1 MAEPKPSAD
10 TAGARDG
17 IRRAFDIRLGP
28 SWLVRWDTIADD
40 RPRVLHVPA
49 PGGEATACRTRS
61 GDLVVFDGY
70 LFDRSSHETDPAVSN
85 AALVASAYGRRP
97 DGLVQRLAGA
107 FAVIIWDEA
116 RRRLVVGRDAMG
128 LTPCFYW
135 WNGRILLVATSLDA
149 IIARREVGATFHRA
163 VIAEYLQNQI
173 SSHQAHETFYQDVRR
188 LPPAHVLRLTRGA
201 LEVSRYWDPV
211 PPGFAWASPEEIGR
225 FDPLLEQAVRRC
237 LSVGGDSIA
246 LSGGFDSV
254 SVATL
259 AAEQRR
265 GQAPLHAVSL
275 RFQGTVCDEGPAQ
288 VEVAR
293 ALGMPQLLR
302 TLDETLDGQSIVGAA
317 LRLSSASPSPV
328 LSPWQSVYTGL
339 FHSASRLGLGRLLM
353 GTGGDDLLNVDGSYA
368 ADRLAALDLAA
379 LWRFCR
385 ACQRTSPFRASRIAR
400 GVFWDHAALPELLRL
415 GGRVLRRV
423 SPALLDRVRRRRHLR
438 ASPPWASPSH
448 RDLAVLLEQRRQS
461 AATVEL
467 APGERS
473 YVATIRRLAQAP
485 LLLIERDQ
493 SYAWARS
500 LGFTFLYP
508 YFDRDLVD
516 LSLRIPPDE
525 LIAGGRHKAPLRRL
539 VAARLPSVTMHAK
552 KVDFTQALHDMLRP
566 AGRSAW
572 RSSGGPVML
581 AELGLVDVG
590 RLDRFLE
597 DYFDGRNSSW
607 LGAWLVLSTEAWL
620 RARSDVSFTS
630 DDQEAAA

>member
-1 MAEPKPSAD
+1 MAEPKAFAD
-10 TAGARDG
+10 AALARDG
-17 IRRAFDIRLGP
+17 SRRAFDMRLGP

-49 PGGEATACRTRS
+49 PAREATACRTRS

-70 LFDRSSHETDPAVSN
+70 LFDRSSHDTDPAVSN
-85 AALVASAYGRRP
+85 AALVAAAYGRRP

-173 SSHQAHETFYQDVRR
+173 SSHQAHETFYRNVRR

-201 LEVSRYWDPV
+201 LDVSRYWDPV
-211 PPGFAWASPEEIGR
+211 PPGFAWASQDEIGR
-225 FDPLLEQAVRRC
+225 FDPLLEQAVDRC

-265 GQAPLHAVSL
+265 GKAPLHAVSL
-275 RFQGTVCDEGPAQ
+275 RFQGTVSDEGPAQ

-302 TLDETLDGQSIVGAA
+302 TLDETLDGQSIVAAA

-339 FHSASRLGLGRLLM
+339 FQSASGLGLGRLLM

-400 GVFWDHAALPELLRL
+400 GVFWDHAALPELMRL

-423 SPALLDRVRRRRHLR
+423 SPALLDRIRRRRHLR
-438 ASPPWASPSH
+438 ATPSWARPSN
-448 RDLAVLLEQRRQS
+448 RDLAMVLEQRRQS

-467 APGERS
+467 ARGERS
-473 YVATIRRLAQAP
+473 YVATVRTLAQAP

-500 LGFTFLYP
+500 VGFTFLYP

-539 VAARLPSVTMHAK
+539 IAARLPTVTMHAK
-552 KVDFTQALHDMLRP
+552 KVDFIQALHDMLRP

-572 RSSGGPVML
+572 RSGGGPVML

-590 RLDRFLE
+590 RLDRFLD
-597 DYFDGRNSSW
+597 DYFDGRHASW

-620 RARSDVSFTS
+620 RARCDVSFTS

>member
-1 MAEPKPSAD
+1 M
-10 TAGARDG
+10 
-17 IRRAFDIRLGP
+17 
-28 SWLVRWDTIADD
+28 
-40 RPRVLHVPA
+40 
-49 PGGEATACRTRS
+49 
-61 GDLVVFDGY
+61 
-70 LFDRSSHETDPAVSN
+70 
-85 AALVASAYGRRP
+85 
-97 DGLVQRLAGA
+97 
-107 FAVIIWDEA
+107 
-116 RRRLVVGRDAMG
+116 
-128 LTPCFYW
+128 
-135 WNGRILLVATSLDA
+135 
-149 IIARREVGATFHRA
+149 
-163 VIAEYLQNQI
+163 IAEYLQNQI
-173 SSHQAHETFYQDVRR
+173 SSHQVHETFYDNVRR

-211 PPGFAWASPEEIGR
+211 PPGFAWASREEIAR

-302 TLDETLDGQSIVGAA
+302 TLDETLEGQSIVGAA

-400 GVFWDHAALPELLRL
+400 GVFWDHAARPELLRL

-438 ASPPWASPSH
+438 ASPPWALPSN
-448 RDLAVLLEQRRQS
+448 RDLAMLLEQRRQS

-467 APGERS
+467 ARGERS
-473 YVATIRRLAQAP
+473 YVATIRTLAQAP

-493 SYAWARS
+493 SHAWARS
-500 LGFTFLYP
+500 VGFTFLYP

-539 VAARLPSVTMHAK
+539 IAARLPSVTMHAK
-552 KVDFTQALHDMLRP
+552 KVDFIQALHDMLRP
-566 AGRSAW
+566 GRPERVAELRRTGHAGRARPRRRRPPRPLPGRLLRW
-572 RSSGGPVML
+572 APFVLARGLAGAQHRSVAARPLRCVVHVRRSGGRRMTPPERDQVPREKGVVAWERPTL
-581 AELGLVDVG
+581 TLLGDVKDLIHASGKGSDQGESDPASPRKG
-590 RLDRFLE
+590 RLI
-597 DYFDGRNSSW
+597 G
-607 LGAWLVLSTEAWL
+607 
-620 RARSDVSFTS
+620 
-630 DDQEAAA
+630 

>member
-1 MAEPKPSAD
+1 
-10 TAGARDG
+10 
-17 IRRAFDIRLGP
+17 
-28 SWLVRWDTIADD
+28 
-40 RPRVLHVPA
+40 
-49 PGGEATACRTRS
+49 
-61 GDLVVFDGY
+61 
-70 LFDRSSHETDPAVSN
+70 
-85 AALVASAYGRRP
+85 
-97 DGLVQRLAGA
+97 
-107 FAVIIWDEA
+107 
-116 RRRLVVGRDAMG
+116 
-128 LTPCFYW
+128 
-135 WNGRILLVATSLDA
+135 
-149 IIARREVGATFHRA
+149 
-163 VIAEYLQNQI
+163 
-173 SSHQAHETFYQDVRR
+173 
-188 LPPAHVLRLTRGA
+188 
-201 LEVSRYWDPV
+201 
-211 PPGFAWASPEEIGR
+211 
-225 FDPLLEQAVRRC
+225 VRRC
-237 LSVGGDSIA
+237 LSAGGDSVA

-302 TLDETLDGQSIVGAA
+302 TLDETLDGQSIVDAA

-339 FHSASRLGLGRLLM
+339 FRSASRLGLARVLM

-368 ADRLAALDLAA
+368 ADRLAALDLVA

-415 GGRVLRRV
+415 GGRALRRV

-438 ASPPWASPSH
+438 ASPPWARPSNP
-448 RDLAVLLEQRRQS
+448 DLATLLEQRRHS

-467 APGERS
+467 ARGERS
-473 YVATIRRLAQAP
+473 YVATIRTLAQAP

-516 LSLRIPPDE
+516 LTLRIPPHE
-525 LIAGGRHKAPLRRL
+525 LISGGRHKAPLRRL
-539 VAARLPSVTMHAK
+539 IAARLPTVTMHAK
-552 KVDFTQALHDMLRP
+552 KVDFIQALHDMLRP

-572 RSSGGPVML
+572 RSGGGPIML
-581 AELGLVDVG
+581 AELGLIDVS

-597 DYFDGRNSSW
+597 DYFDGRNASW
-607 LGAWLVLSTEAWL
+607 LGVWLVLSTEAWL

>member
-1 MAEPKPSAD
+1 MAEPHAL
-10 TAGARDG
+10 ARDG
-17 IRRAFDIRLGP
+17 VRRAFDIRLGP
-28 SWLVRWDTIADD
+28 SWVLRWDTIADD
-40 RPRVLHVPA
+40 RPRVLHVPTPA
-49 PGGEATACRTRS
+49 GEATACRTRS

-70 LFDRSSHETDPAVSN
+70 LFDRSSHGTDPALSN

-97 DGLVQRLAGA
+97 DGLIERLAGG

-116 RRRLVVGRDAMG
+116 RCRLVAGRDPMG
-128 LTPCFYW
+128 LAPCFYW

-173 SSHQAHETFYQDVRR
+173 SSHQAQETFFENVRR
-188 LPPAHVLRLTRGA
+188 LPPAHILRLERGA

-211 PPGFAWASPEEIGR
+211 PPGFAWASQEEIAG
-225 FDPLLEQAVRRC
+225 FDPLLERAVARC
-237 LSVGGDSIA
+237 LSAGGDSIA

-275 RFQGTVCDEGPAQ
+275 RFQDTVCDEGPAQ

-339 FHSASRLGLGRLLM
+339 FHSASRLGLARVLM

-415 GGRVLRRV
+415 GGRVLRHV
-423 SPALLDRVRRRRHLR
+423 SPGLLDRVRKHRHLR
-438 ASPPWASPSH
+438 ASPIWARPSN
-448 RDLAVLLEQRRQS
+448 RDLAALLEQRRTS
-461 AATVEL
+461 AATVAL
-467 APGERS
+467 ARGERS
-473 YVATIRRLAQAP
+473 YVATVRTLAQAP

-525 LIAGGRHKAPLRRL
+525 LIAGGRHKTPLRRL
-539 VAARLPSVTMHAK
+539 IAARLPSVTMHAK
-552 KVDFTQALHDMLRP
+552 KVDFIQALHAMLRP

-572 RSSGGPVML
+572 RSGGGPVML

-597 DYFDGRNSSW
+597 DYFDGRNASW

>member
-1 MAEPKPSAD
+1 MAEPEPSAD

-17 IRRAFDIRLGP
+17 IRPAFDIRLGP

-70 LFDRSSHETDPAVSN
+70 LFDRSSHDTDPAASN

-116 RRRLVVGRDAMG
+116 RRRLLVGRDPMG

-173 SSHQAHETFYQDVRR
+173 SSHQAHETFYEDVRR
-188 LPPAHVLRLTRGA
+188 LPPAHVLRLTRGV

-211 PPGFAWASPEEIGR
+211 PPGFAWASQEEIGR

-288 VEVAR
+288 VEVAC

-317 LRLSSASPSPV
+317 LRLSAASPSPV

-353 GTGGDDLLNVDGSYA
+353 GTGGDDLLNVDGTYA

-385 ACQRTSPFRASRIAR
+385 ACQRTSPFR
-400 GVFWDHAALPELLRL
+400 GVPDRPR
-415 GGRVLRRV
+415 RVLGPCGARR
-423 SPALLDRVRRRRHLR
+423 SC
-438 ASPPWASPSH
+438 
-448 RDLAVLLEQRRQS
+448 
-461 AATVEL
+461 
-467 APGERS
+467 
-473 YVATIRRLAQAP
+473 
-485 LLLIERDQ
+485 
-493 SYAWARS
+493 
-500 LGFTFLYP
+500 
-508 YFDRDLVD
+508 
-516 LSLRIPPDE
+516 
-525 LIAGGRHKAPLRRL
+525 
-539 VAARLPSVTMHAK
+539 
-552 KVDFTQALHDMLRP
+552 
-566 AGRSAW
+566 
-572 RSSGGPVML
+572 
-581 AELGLVDVG
+581 
-590 RLDRFLE
+590 
-597 DYFDGRNSSW
+597 
-607 LGAWLVLSTEAWL
+607 
-620 RARSDVSFTS
+620 
-630 DDQEAAA
+630 

>member
-1 MAEPKPSAD
+1 MAEPMPR
-10 TAGARDG
+10 ARGG

-28 SWLVRWDTIADD
+28 SWLTRWDTIADE

-49 PGGEATACRTRS
+49 AAGEATACRTRS

-70 LFDRSSHETDPAVSN
+70 LFDRSSHEPDPGSSN

-97 DGLVQRLAGA
+97 DRLVERLAGA

-116 RRRLVVGRDAMG
+116 RRRLVVGRDPMG

-135 WNGRILLVATSLDA
+135 WNGRILLVAASLDA

-173 SSHQAHETFYQDVRR
+173 SSHQVHETFYDNVRR

-201 LEVSRYWDPV
+201 LELSRYWDPV
-211 PPGFAWASPEEIGR
+211 PPGFAWASQEEMGQ
-225 FDPLLEQAVRRC
+225 FDPRLEQAVGRC

-339 FHSASRLGLGRLLM
+339 FHSAARLGLARLLM

-379 LWRFCR
+379 LWRFFR

-400 GVFWDHAALPELLRL
+400 GVFWDHAALPELMSL

-423 SPALLDRVRRRRHLR
+423 SPALLDQVRKRRHLR
-438 ASPPWASPSH
+438 ALPPWALPSN
-448 RDLAVLLEQRRQS
+448 RDLAMLLEQRRQS
-461 AATVEL
+461 AAAVEL
-467 APGERS
+467 ARGERS
-473 YVATIRRLAQAP
+473 YVATVRRLAQAP

-508 YFDRDLVD
+508 YFDRDVVD
-516 LSLRIPPDE
+516 LSLRIPPQE
-525 LIAGGRHKAPLRRL
+525 LISGGRHKAPLRRL
-539 VAARLPSVTMHAK
+539 IATRLPSVVMHAK
-552 KVDFTQALHDMLRP
+552 KVDFIQALHDMLRP

-572 RSSGGPVML
+572 RSGGGPVML

-597 DYFDGRNSSW
+597 GYFAGRNSSW

>member
-1 MAEPKPSAD
+1 MTEPKQRAHE
-10 TAGARDG
+10 G
-17 IRRAFDIRLGP
+17 IQRVFDIRLGP
-28 SWLVRWDTIADD
+28 SWLVRWDTIAEG

-116 RRRLVVGRDAMG
+116 RRRLMVGRDAMG
-128 LTPCFYW
+128 LAPCFYW
-135 WNGRILLVATSLDA
+135 WNGQILLVAASLDA
-149 IIARREVGATFHRA
+149 IIARREVGATFDRA
-163 VIAEYLQNQI
+163 VLAEYLQNQI
-173 SSHQAHETFYQDVRR
+173 SSHQVDETFYDNVRR
-188 LPPAHVLRLTRGA
+188 LPPAHVLRLERGA

-211 PPGFAWASPEEIGR
+211 PPGFAWASQEEIR
-225 FDPLLEQAVRRC
+225 HFDPLLEQAVRRC

-288 VEVAR
+288 VEVAQ

-317 LRLSSASPSPV
+317 LRLSAASPSPV

-339 FHSASRLGLGRLLM
+339 FHAASRLGLRRLLM

-423 SPALLDRVRRRRHLR
+423 SPVLLDRVRRRRHLR
-438 ASPPWASPSH
+438 ASPPWARPSH
-448 RDLAVLLEQRRQS
+448 RDLAMLLEQRRQS

-467 APGERS
+467 ASGERS
-473 YVATIRRLAQAP
+473 YVATVRRLAQAP

-493 SYAWARS
+493 SYAWATS

-539 VAARLPSVTMHAK
+539 IAARLPSVTMHAK
-552 KVDFTQALHDMLRP
+552 KVDFIQALHDMLRP
-566 AGRSAW
+566 AGRSWW
-572 RSSGGPVML
+572 RSCGGPVML

-597 DYFDGRNSSW
+597 DYFDGRNASW
-607 LGAWLVLSTEAWL
+607 LGVWLVLSTEAWL

>member
-1 MAEPKPSAD
+1 
-10 TAGARDG
+10 
-17 IRRAFDIRLGP
+17 
-28 SWLVRWDTIADD
+28 VRWDTIADD

-49 PGGEATACRTRS
+49 PAGEATACRTRS

-70 LFDRSSHETDPAVSN
+70 LFDRSSHDTDPAVSN

-173 SSHQAHETFYQDVRR
+173 SSHQAHETFYENVRR
-188 LPPAHVLRLTRGA
+188 LPPAHVLRLERGA

-211 PPGFAWASPEEIGR
+211 PPGFAWASQEEIAR

-302 TLDETLDGQSIVGAA
+302 TLDETLDGQSIVAPLFA
-317 LRLSSASPSPV
+317 CLPRAQPRP
-328 LSPWQSVYTGL
+328 QSVAVRIHRAVSLCLSTRPRTP
-339 FHSASRLGLGRLLM
+339 A
-353 GTGGDDLLNVDGSYA
+353 DGHRRRRPA
-368 ADRLAALDLAA
+368 ECRWQLCADRLAALDLAA

-400 GVFWDHAALPELLRL
+400 GVFWDHAALPELMRL

-423 SPALLDRVRRRRHLR
+423 SPCAARPGTKAPPPARIAVLGTAEQSGSRHGSSSSAGRAPPPSSWRGANAPTWPPSGRWLRRR
-438 ASPPWASPSH
+438 SC
-448 RDLAVLLEQRRQS
+448 
-461 AATVEL
+461 
-467 APGERS
+467 
-473 YVATIRRLAQAP
+473 
-485 LLLIERDQ
+485 
-493 SYAWARS
+493 
-500 LGFTFLYP
+500 
-508 YFDRDLVD
+508 
-516 LSLRIPPDE
+516 
-525 LIAGGRHKAPLRRL
+525 
-539 VAARLPSVTMHAK
+539 
-552 KVDFTQALHDMLRP
+552 
-566 AGRSAW
+566 
-572 RSSGGPVML
+572 
-581 AELGLVDVG
+581 
-590 RLDRFLE
+590 
-597 DYFDGRNSSW
+597 
-607 LGAWLVLSTEAWL
+607 
-620 RARSDVSFTS
+620 
-630 DDQEAAA
+630 

>member
-1 MAEPKPSAD
+1 MAEPMPR
-10 TAGARDG
+10 AREG
-17 IRRAFDIRLGP
+17 IRSAFDIRLGP

-49 PGGEATACRTRS
+49 AAGEATACRTRS

-70 LFDRSSHETDPAVSN
+70 LFDRSSHAPDPGISN

-97 DGLVQRLAGA
+97 DRLIQRLAGA

-116 RRRLVVGRDAMG
+116 HRRLVVGRDPMG

-135 WNGRILLVATSLDA
+135 WDGRILLVAASLDA

-173 SSHQAHETFYQDVRR
+173 SSHQVHETFYDNVRR

-201 LEVSRYWDPV
+201 LELSRYWDPV
-211 PPGFAWASPEEIGR
+211 PPGFAWASQEEMGH
-225 FDPLLEQAVRRC
+225 FDLLLEQAVGRC

-302 TLDETLDGQSIVGAA
+302 TLDETLEGQSIVGAA

-339 FHSASRLGLGRLLM
+339 FDSASRLGLARLLM

-379 LWRFCR
+379 LWRFYR
-385 ACQRTSPFRASRIAR
+385 ACERTSPFRASRIAR

-423 SPALLDRVRRRRHLR
+423 SPALLDQVRKRRHLR
-438 ASPPWASPSH
+438 ASPPWALPSN
-448 RDLAVLLEQRRQS
+448 RDLAMLLEQRRQS
-461 AATVEL
+461 AAAVEL

-473 YVATIRRLAQAP
+473 YVATVRRLAQAP

-516 LSLRIPPDE
+516 LSLRIPPHE
-525 LIAGGRHKAPLRRL
+525 LISGGRHKAPLRRL
-539 VAARLPSVTMHAK
+539 IAARLPSVTMHAK
-552 KVDFTQALHDMLRP
+552 KVDFIQALHDVLRP

-572 RSSGGPVML
+572 RSGGGPVML

-597 DYFDGRNSSW
+597 GYFAGRNSSW